1 MSRRKADLKASQEQA
16 LAYGQ
21 RKADEVFDRHNRNG
35 SYITADGQRVMIR
48 TVDLA
53 AILAAAYTVGAQ
65 ESGGKIQRRNAPGTQ
80 AHDNLARKEER

>member
-21 RKADEVFDRHNRNG
+21 RRADAALLQFQSAAAKYGEHAVVLSR
-35 SYITADGQRVMIR
+35 SQLT
-48 TVDLA
+48 

-65 ESGGKIQRRNAPGTQ
+65 ESGGKIQRRNAPGT
-80 AHDNLARKEER
+80 AADERKEEA